1 MKQMRFLMV
10 ALTLAMGL
18 SLTSCLDSDSD
29 YTNVMYARAK
39 SFMGLQWFEGPDGN
53 RYYPTAASVA
63 AMESSY
69 GYDMSEADLSLVYY
83 KLIENGEH
91 SSSGDDT
98 TTKAGEG
105 TTTPLEF
112 DIELTAAAA
121 VDSKTAKTVQSVE
134 EVESYS
140 VNNAPIYSIKPLIS
154 DISGTRESSAWFYG
168 YEMMV
173 IPVQWCMTNDVDKLT
188 EHTFD
193 LTYVQ
198 SDVLDTDTLTL
209 YLTHDRGGDIEE
221 PKDEET
227 GLAWAARDK
236 AFDVESILTDYNTKT
251 GNYPKVVKVMMKQ
264 NDAPRDDDDE
274 EDPLEMPENWSVGAS
289 YDAYKTQQ

>member
-1 MKQMRFLMV
+1 MRFLMV

-98 TTKAGEG
+98 TTKAEEG

-121 VDSKTAKTVQSVE
+121 VDSKAAKTVQSVE

-140 VNNAPIYSIKPLIS
+140 VSNAPIYSIKPLIS
-154 DISGTRESSAWFYG
+154 DMTGTRESSAWFYG

-173 IPVQWCMTNDVDKLT
+173 IPVQWSMTNDVDKVT

-209 YLTHDRGGDIEE
+209 YLTHDRGGDTEQPE
-221 PKDEET
+221 DETE
-227 GLAWAARDK
+227 LRWAARDK

-264 NDAPRDDDDE
+264 NDAPHDDDDE
-274 EDPLEMPENWSVGAS
+274 RDPWEMPENWSVGAS